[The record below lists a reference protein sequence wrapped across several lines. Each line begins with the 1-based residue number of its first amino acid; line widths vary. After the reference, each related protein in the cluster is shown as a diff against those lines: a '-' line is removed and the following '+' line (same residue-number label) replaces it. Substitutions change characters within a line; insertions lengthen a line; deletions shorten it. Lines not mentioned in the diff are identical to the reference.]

1 MAVPLDGCWLQAI
14 REDCL
19 NHKPFSI
26 SAKLFCHSSWDF
38 LNFLLL
44 HSTLWLTVKDY
55 FLFNL
60 YPFIA
65 YFNMQR
71 SSKDHYMLLN
81 LGDVSRIDIKD
92 HDTLLAKT
100 LQESFM
106 VTRYNWLFTLWG
118 AKVPIE
124 IIF

>member
-1 MAVPLDGCWLQAI
+1 
-14 REDCL
+14 
-19 NHKPFSI
+19 
-26 SAKLFCHSSWDF
+26 
-38 LNFLLL
+38 
-44 HSTLWLTVKDY
+44 
-55 FLFNL
+55 
-60 YPFIA
+60 
-65 YFNMQR
+65 MQR

-81 LGDVSRIDIKD
+81 LGDVSRIDIKN

-106 VTRYNWLFTLWG
+106 VTCYNWLFTLWG

>member
-1 MAVPLDGCWLQAI
+1 
-14 REDCL
+14 
-19 NHKPFSI
+19 
-26 SAKLFCHSSWDF
+26 
-38 LNFLLL
+38 
-44 HSTLWLTVKDY
+44 
-55 FLFNL
+55 
-60 YPFIA
+60 
-65 YFNMQR
+65 MQR

-81 LGDVSRIDIKD
+81 LGDVSRIDIKN
-92 HDTLLAKT
+92 HDILLAKT